1 MNIIFIILG
10 CFIIVESFSY
20 SKIKKISKLNMVT
33 KTFDIFV
40 QHEVWR
46 NPELNDIQPIL
57 QSIETSC
64 NNINKLMRSISETNL
79 FNDENKYNI
88 QGENQKKLDIL
99 SNNIMKNSLSISG
112 NVKYIIS
119 EEEENPFYCSSIIEY
134 YNNDKY
140 TNNDKYCVVFD
151 PLDGSSNIE
160 SGLPTGT
167 IFGIYKI
174 NKFNDNYI
182 NKGSELIVSGYCL
195 YSASTQLVLCM
206 NNKVSLFML
215 DDSYNKFILTKSNI
229 LIPKTGNIYS
239 VNTGDDFN
247 WDPKLKSYIEN
258 FKMSQPK
265 KTLRYFG
272 ALVADIHNILLN
284 GGIFYYPTTSSYLSG
299 KIRLVYEAHP
309 ISHIITTAG
318 GLAIN
323 GNINILDIKT
333 NNIHQRTPLYIGS
346 YDLVNDLKNYLN

>member
-1 MNIIFIILG
+1 MNIINFIIFG
-10 CFIIVESFSY
+10 CIIIVESFIFP
-20 SKIKKISKLNMVT
+20 KIKKISKLMMVT
-33 KTFDIFV
+33 KSFDIFV

-46 NPELNDIQPIL
+46 NPELDDIQPIL
-57 QSIETSC
+57 NSIETSC
-64 NNINKLMRSISETNL
+64 NNINKLMRSISETKL
-79 FNDENKYNI
+79 FNNEDKYNI

-99 SNNIMKNSLSISG
+99 SNNIMKNALSVSG
-112 NVKYIIS
+112 HVKYIIS
-119 EEEENPFYCSSIIEY
+119 EEEDKPFFCSSIIECSK
-134 YNNDKY
+134 NG
-140 TNNDKYCVVFD
+140 KYCVVFD

-174 NKFNDNYI
+174 NEYRDDKYI
-182 NKGSELIVSGYCL
+182 NTGSELIVSGYCL

-215 DDSYNKFILTKSNI
+215 DDNFNKFLLTKSNI
-229 LIPKTGNIYS
+229 LIPKTGTIYS

-258 FKMSQPK
+258 FKMIPPK

-272 ALVADIHNILLN
+272 ALVADTHNILLN
-284 GGIFYYPTTSSYLSG
+284 GGIFYYPPTPSYLFG
-299 KIRLVYEAHP
+299 KIRLIYEANP

-323 GNINILDIKT
+323 GNINILDVKT